1 VLFVRGISPV
11 QNWWRN
17 LLGKDISCSQ
27 WEGPSMHSRCLAFF
41 PLRVFLGCGGGERNY
56 FHVSLVPNVFS
67 MGSHQIPNMF
77 PNMFSIHTSL
87 LSPHTLA
94 NVVCLS
100 PIAYTA
106 GPKGRT
112 SILQN
117 RTWSDW
123 EFIVCQNE
131 ITKIRQTCV
140 EFAKVLWWLKK
151 LLKSL

>member
-1 VLFVRGISPV
+1 VLFARGISPV

-41 PLRVFLGCGGGERNY
+41 PFKVFLGCGGGERNY

-87 LSPHTLA
+87 LSHILWQMLS
-94 NVVCLS
+94 VFHLS
-100 PIAYTA
+100 PIQLGQKG
-106 GPKGRT
+106 GP
-112 SILQN
+112 LY
-117 RTWSDW
+117 
-123 EFIVCQNE
+123 F
-131 ITKIRQTCV
+131 KIEPGV
-140 EFAKVLWWLKK
+140 IENLLFVKMKSWKLDKHVL
-151 LLKSL
+151 SLPRYYGD